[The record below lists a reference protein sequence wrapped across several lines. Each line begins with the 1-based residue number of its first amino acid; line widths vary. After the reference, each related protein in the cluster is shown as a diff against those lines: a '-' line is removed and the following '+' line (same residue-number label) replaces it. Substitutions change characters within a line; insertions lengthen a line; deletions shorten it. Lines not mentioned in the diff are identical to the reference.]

1 MEIEFYRNNEIV
13 TGPSPRAGHTMAYKP
28 DNLKTVLFGGSDATS
43 LRNDTWEW
51 DGTEWTQV
59 ADTRPSSRYAHS
71 MICNSSEKEMILFGG
86 LNTSVTPEIYLSDT
100 WKMRNNVWSKVR
112 DMGPGPN
119 AGADM
124 IYSGKR
130 AILFGGTDGIAFGHN
145 TWDWRG
151 TLWTQRQNMGLPG
164 RGLHSMAYDS
174 DRNLVV
180 HFGGIDNIRGFNDT
194 WELTIKNST

>member
-1 MEIEFYRNNEIV
+1 
-13 TGPSPRAGHTMAYKP
+13 
-28 DNLKTVLFGGSDATS
+28 
-43 LRNDTWEW
+43 
-51 DGTEWTQV
+51 
-59 ADTRPSSRYAHS
+59 
-71 MICNSSEKEMILFGG
+71 MILFGG
-86 LNTSVTPEIYLSDT
+86 LDTSVTPEIYLSDT

-151 TLWTQRQNMGLPG
+151 TLWTQRQNMGPPS